1 MRDKYFIPQT
11 LEEPFRFVLL
21 TIDELMVLLIPLG
34 ILGFIFNSLLT
45 GFLLGIAGVLIIK
58 KIKGEQ
64 GHYYL
69 INVMYWYFPPVM
81 RFRGTPPSYIR
92 DYLG

>member
-11 LEEPFRFVLL
+11 LEEPFKFILL
-21 TIDELMVLLIPLG
+21 TIDELIAFITPILILGLGFNFLITGFIAGLLLVLL
-34 ILGFIFNSLLT
+34 
-45 GFLLGIAGVLIIK
+45 IK

-69 INVMYWYFPPVM
+69 VNVMYWYLPPIIKFKV
-81 RFRGTPPSYIR
+81 TPPSYIR
-92 DYLG
+92 EYLG